1 MSFDVDLIVWS
12 KLVSLAIFAPIYVGA
27 LVYAC
32 WKPNRQRFE
41 RLAEL
46 PLLED

>member
-1 MSFDVDLIVWS
+1 MSFDVDLIGWS

-27 LVYAC
+27 CIYAY
-32 WKPNRQRFE
+32 WKPNRARFE
-41 RLAEL
+41 RLSEL